1 MNDLNIFETAK
12 PQTGEFF
19 KFKSIGDGL
28 QGTYIDNREGVD
40 SFGNDQIIYVLSD
53 KTGKIWNLGFRK
65 TSLVIH
71 ERMKNIRFGQIV
83 GFRFDEERDSKRTPG
98 TKVKII
104 RIYADPKLIDAEWL
118 QDQKEL
124 LEKYGP
130 PAVLPALPTLT
141 IRTPDYPKANA
152 PEEDLN
158 AFPET
163 TAPAD
168 VRTPS
173 VNLPKDTAI
182 KARNEAVEAIRSLAE
197 TKGLIAKGI
206 QAEEADKAIEAYTKL
221 PLSEENLTKIIITLT
236 GYSKK

>member
-104 RIYADPKLIDAEWL
+104 RIYA
-118 QDQKEL
+118 
-124 LEKYGP
+124 
-130 PAVLPALPTLT
+130 
-141 IRTPDYPKANA
+141 
-152 PEEDLN
+152 
-158 AFPET
+158 
-163 TAPAD
+163 
-168 VRTPS
+168 
-173 VNLPKDTAI
+173 
-182 KARNEAVEAIRSLAE
+182 
-197 TKGLIAKGI
+197 
-206 QAEEADKAIEAYTKL
+206 
-221 PLSEENLTKIIITLT
+221 
-236 GYSKK
+236 